1 MTEFKEVA
9 HLYLG
14 CDWQWTQYSGEH
26 ETGIYGTSLFNS
38 FLLRE
43 ISLGNGVAK
52 PIIRPLSS
60 ITPEEDKE
68 CHNIMLGEFSEKVKK
83 QNI

>member
-52 PIIRPLSS
+52 PKGFDLFGLIES
-60 ITPEEDKE
+60 
-68 CHNIMLGEFSEKVKK
+68 GEAINSVK
-83 QNI
+83 